1 MTDAHAARTNVSGPP
16 MWVVLAVVAAI
27 VAAAAA
33 FASWWNASTQPVFAA
48 RAHPV
53 LHRAL
58 LHDNAEAPYE
68 LSSMV
73 PDNRPPVLELA
84 RVFTARFGRTYSAIM
99 AAQTTWLALWV
110 VLAAA
115 LGGVLAGGRAAMIA
129 AALAAATPMA
139 WVCALGFD
147 DHLFNLVLT
156 MAAVL
161 ALALSDRLTR
171 PVAALAA
178 GALAGLAIRYAFIAS
193 NGILT
198 AGSVLCAAG
207 GLVADDLAARHRHLA
222 ASLRGGIGRLARE
235 LRSQFVGTAFLL
247 FGLVAGLWRADL
259 ASQVAFGYYAG
270 EVGNSPARGALDWLV
285 ALPIYLDLSARHLL
299 GPTLF
304 VAAVVGLVALVR
316 TAAPGRGLLV
326 AWFAVPLV
334 ALSVFPKKNP
344 YYIYAALAAAPVI
357 VAAALARIRADG
369 RRRTVTAAVIA
380 ACIAWT
386 AWHATRGGDAA
397 MPKLFEAYT
406 FEQGA
411 YVLRAPITKP
421 SPERAEADAV
431 HSAARARR
439 AGGEAL
445 LFIVPGA
452 VGPMEELR
460 YFLQEHD
467 ASARVFAIALAEITP
482 PTDVRPFLLVP
493 RDMWDAAGERGAADV
508 IDDSIA
514 YILRKVEKTHDAM
527 GQIETAGDPVAR
539 AEYLRAL
546 AGGTWAMLYASERYV
561 LLDGVAP

>member
-1 MTDAHAARTNVSGPP
+1 MTEARADRTPASGPP
-16 MWVVLAVVAAI
+16 MWAVLVIVAAI
-27 VAAAAA
+27 VAAAAL
-33 FASWWNASTQPVFAA
+33 FASWWNAATQPVFAA

-58 LHDNAEAPYE
+58 LHENSAAPYE

-84 RVFTARFGRTYSAIM
+84 RVMTSRFGRSYRAIM
-99 AAQTTWLALWV
+99 AAQTTWLALWIM
-110 VLAAA
+110 LAAA
-115 LGGVLAGGRAAMIA
+115 LGFVLAGRGAAIVA
-129 AALAAATPMA
+129 SALAAATPMA

-198 AGSVLCAAG
+198 AGAVLCAAG
-207 GLVADDLAARHRHLA
+207 GLVAEDLAARRRHLA
-222 ASLRGGIGRLARE
+222 ASLRGGVGRIPRE
-235 LRSQFVGTAFLL
+235 LRPQLVGTAFLL
-247 FGLVAGLWRADL
+247 VGLVAGLWRADL
-259 ASQVAFGYYAG
+259 ASQAAFGYYAG
-270 EVGNSPARGALDWLV
+270 EVGNSPARGALDWLI
-285 ALPIYLDLSARHLL
+285 ALPIYLDISARHLL
-299 GPTLF
+299 GPAMFIAT
-304 VAAVVGLVALVR
+304 VVGLVALVR
-316 TAAPGRGLLV
+316 SAAPGRGLLV
-326 AWFAVPLV
+326 AWFAVPVV

-357 VAAALARIRADG
+357 VAAVLARVRPDA
-369 RRRTVTAAVIA
+369 RRRVVTAVVIA
-380 ACIAWT
+380 ACSAWT
-386 AWHATRGGDAA
+386 AWHATRGGDAE
-397 MPKLFEAYT
+397 MPKLFAAYT

-411 YVLRAPITKP
+411 YVLRAPVTKP
-421 SPERAEADAV
+421 SLERAEADAI

-439 AGGEAL
+439 APGDAL

-467 ASARVFAIALAEITP
+467 AAARVFAIALAEITP
-482 PTDVRPFLLVP
+482 PTDVSPFLLVP
-493 RDMWDAAGERGAADV
+493 RGAWDAAGERGAAGV
-508 IDDSIA
+508 IDDSVA
-514 YILRKVEKTHDAM
+514 YVLRKVEKTHDAM

-546 AGGTWAMLYASERYV
+546 AGAAWAVVYESDRYV
-561 LLDGVAP
+561 LLDGGVS